1 VSVKNK
7 DPDVG
12 NLMKSALRMWGKSS
26 PYRFFFFLRI
36 GMRFWRSYLHRLLI
50 KKRIGEPF
58 PSVIAV
64 SPTMRCNYNCMGCY
78 SNDRPV
84 DDELTK
90 DELDSLFFEAAKL
103 GIYAVVLTGGEPLMR
118 SDMIDLIERHRRLLF
133 VLITNGVLVSPEV
146 AGRIARSSNVITLV
160 SIEGQPRHTEERRG
174 EGSHATALRALTLLK
189 ENRACYGFATTVTTS
204 NGMYVTN
211 DEFIDE
217 MTRLGCSVGYLVEY
231 VPCGP
236 KARPEWVPGVPMR
249 EEIRRRVLNLRSR
262 KPLILVHFP
271 DDEYGSDN
279 RCSSAGIVSFHIN
292 SQGEIEPCPFVSIS
306 RENIRQGGL
315 ITAFKSAFLYEIR
328 KHPEL
333 LQRKNYACALF
344 EHQGAIKS
352 IASGKQ
358 VIPAEHVKKTIIKG
372 SNGTV

>member
-1 VSVKNK
+1 
-7 DPDVG
+7 
-12 NLMKSALRMWGKSS
+12 
-26 PYRFFFFLRI
+26 
-36 GMRFWRSYLHRLLI
+36 MRFWRSYFRRLLI

-78 SNDRPV
+78 SHNRPT

-90 DELDSLFFEAAKL
+90 KELDNLFFEAVKL

-118 SDMIDLIERHRRLLF
+118 SDMIDLIENHRRLLF
-133 VLITNGVLVSPEV
+133 VLITNGALVKPET

-160 SIEGQPRHTEERRG
+160 SIEGQPHHTEERRG
-174 EGSHATALRALTLLK
+174 EGSHATALRTLTLLK
-189 ENRACYGFATTVTTS
+189 ENRACFGFATTVTTS
-204 NGMYVTN
+204 NCMYVTG
-211 DEFIDE
+211 DDFIDE

-236 KARPEWVPGVPMR
+236 KARPEWVPAGAMR
-249 EEIRRRVLNLRSR
+249 EEIRRRVLNLRKQ

-271 DDEYGSDN
+271 DDEYGCDN

-315 ITAFKSAFLYEIR
+315 ITAFKSAFLNEIR
-328 KHPEL
+328 KHPEF

-344 EHQGAIKS
+344 EHQDAIKS
-352 IASGKQ
+352 LASGQ
-358 VIPAEHVKKTIIKG
+358 SVVQAVCREETIIEG
-372 SNGTV
+372 SYGTV